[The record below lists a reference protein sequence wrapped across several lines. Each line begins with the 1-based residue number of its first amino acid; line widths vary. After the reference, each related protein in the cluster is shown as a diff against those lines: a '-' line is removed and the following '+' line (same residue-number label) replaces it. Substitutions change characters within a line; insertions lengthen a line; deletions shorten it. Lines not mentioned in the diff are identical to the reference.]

1 MTPDQMAQ
9 IHAAAFL
16 RDRAWNAA
24 EIADLL
30 ASPFVTAL
38 HETGG
43 FALTRLVAGE
53 TELLT
58 IAVDPAFQNQ
68 GIGRRLMHKWL
79 ACGADT
85 AFLEVAAD
93 NIPAITLYQSLGFD
107 RTSTRPRY
115 YARKDGA
122 FIDALILS
130 KDLTHGKSV
139 DSGP

>member
-1 MTPDQMAQ
+1 MTPDQMAE

-16 RDRAWNAA
+16 CDRNWNAA
-24 EIADLL
+24 EITDLL
-30 ASPFVTAL
+30 TSPFVTAL
-38 HETGG
+38 HEAGG

-58 IAVDPAFQNQ
+58 IAVDPAHQNQ

-79 ACGADT
+79 TCGADT

-93 NIPAITLYQSLGFD
+93 NTPAIALYESLGFHQ
-107 RTSTRPRY
+107 TSRRPRY

>member
-1 MTPDQMAQ
+1 MAQ

-16 RDRAWNAA
+16 HDRAWSAA

-38 HETGG
+38 EAQGG

-58 IAVDPAFQNQ
+58 IAVDPAYQNQ
-68 GIGRRLMHKWL
+68 GIGRRLMNTWL
-79 ACGADT
+79 TCGADS

-93 NIPAITLYQSLGFD
+93 NTSAIALYESLGFHKTA
-107 RTSTRPRY
+107 RRSRY
-115 YARKDGA
+115 YARKEGA

-130 KDLTHGKSV
+130 KDLTRG
-139 DSGP
+139 